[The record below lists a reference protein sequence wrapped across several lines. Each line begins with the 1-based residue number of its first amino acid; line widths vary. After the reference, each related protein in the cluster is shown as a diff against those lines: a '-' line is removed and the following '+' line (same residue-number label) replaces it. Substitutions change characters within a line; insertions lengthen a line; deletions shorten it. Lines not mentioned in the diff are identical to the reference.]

1 MSSFRLLSLSEKVHC
16 TKYING
22 SQRPFMAM
30 GKILYVIDNIRCFKS
45 VDNGASFLNLI
56 VIDLTKTAVNR
67 PYFCHYTHRQSEILL
82 GKIAFYEICFC
93 ILHVHVHT
101 LTCRCCFWRTCVYI
115 KLITFS
121 VWLLTCIHGVGYLCT
136 CSRK

>member
-22 SQRPFMAM
+22 SQRPFMAV
-30 GKILYVIDNIRCFKS
+30 GKSLYVIDNIRCFKS

-56 VIDLTKTAVNR
+56 FIDLTKTAENR

-93 ILHVHVHT
+93 IYARSCPYPNLSMLFLKIMCVHLTDHIFGLTTYT
-101 LTCRCCFWRTCVYI
+101 LRRLFMYM
-115 KLITFS
+115 
-121 VWLLTCIHGVGYLCT
+121 
-136 CSRK
+136 

>member
-1 MSSFRLLSLSEKVHC
+1 MCNILKTQQFQDHTSTNQFCVCPHLGYFPYQKRYTVHC

-30 GKILYVIDNIRCFKS
+30 GKSLYVIDNIRCFKS

-56 VIDLTKTAVNR
+56 FIDLTKTAVNH

-93 ILHVHVHT
+93 IYARSCPYPNLSMLFLKNMCVH
-101 LTCRCCFWRTCVYI
+101 
-115 KLITFS
+115 
-121 VWLLTCIHGVGYLCT
+121 
-136 CSRK
+136 